1 MSSITFLG
9 TGTSTGV
16 PQIGCRCKVC
26 QSKDSHDKRLRTSAL
41 VETDDGRRILIDCG
55 PDFRQQALSVSF
67 SPIDAVLLTHEH
79 YDHVGGLD
87 DLRPFTF
94 MKSMDIYANDLCAE
108 SLKQRM
114 PYCFAEHRYPGVP
127 KISLHILQGNECMEI
142 LGMKVRPI
150 RVMHDKMPILGYRIG
165 NMAYITDMS
174 MIRDEEKSKLNG
186 LNVLV
191 VNALRKTFHHSHQTL
206 EEALHLIGEVQPK
219 QAYLV
224 HMSHE
229 MGMHAEVEKELPK
242 GVHLAYDGL
251 CVQF

>member
-127 KISLHILQGNECMEI
+127 KISLQILQGNECMEI
-142 LGMKVRPI
+142 LDMKVRPI

-206 EEALHLIGEVQPK
+206 QEALYLIGEVQPQ

-229 MGMHAEVEKELPK
+229 MGLHAEVEKELPK

-251 CVQF
+251 RVQF